1 MALKMVI
8 GTWASSSQHSQ
19 KYIAIETARI
29 NLVEDTNNDDDLF
42 ASDVEADSEGNVA
55 FIEDT

>member
-8 GTWASSSQHSQ
+8 GTWASSSQHS
-19 KYIAIETARI
+19 KTYIAIETARI

-42 ASDVEADSEGNVA
+42 ASDVEADSGGNVA
-55 FIEDT
+55 FIEDK